1 MKNYSKK
8 IIYTTSPDNLTRF
21 LTEWEAEEDVK
32 IGKFNTIIKD
42 SEIVGT
48 CHLFDN
54 QSSITVVITFFNKL
68 KINIGVN

>member
-8 IIYTTSPDNLTRF
+8 IIYTTSPENLSRF
-21 LTEWEAEEDVK
+21 LMEWESEENVK
-32 IGKFNTIIKD
+32 IGKFNTVIKD

-48 CHLFDN
+48 CHIYDFGKSV
-54 QSSITVVITFFNKL
+54 QVVITFFNKL